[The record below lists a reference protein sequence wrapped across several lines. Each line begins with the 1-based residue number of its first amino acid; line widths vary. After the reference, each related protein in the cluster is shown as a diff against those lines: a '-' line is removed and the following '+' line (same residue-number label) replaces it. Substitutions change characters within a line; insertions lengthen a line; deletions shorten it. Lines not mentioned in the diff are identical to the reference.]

1 MRIGAACAPPRANW
15 KSGANDVPP
24 CQECGRWDRP
34 VRRIDAVSARGRPP
48 KESAPALNLERPAQ
62 AAPPRTPTTPRRSNA
77 RCRIVARP
85 TRLTDASTNA
95 PRLNYGEPLIDLA
108 FVRHYRDSI
117 HIGRASQRL
126 IKARGIDAG
135 HLKSWLT
142 HISTHINAVVDGVG
156 YFDSPPAEV
165 CAWME
170 YSRSRWYELRQ
181 AATDLRYLAT
191 GPAGQRG
198 WIRFAFIPNA
208 SITDVE
214 LLLKQLRVRTSSPG
228 GQDASQRAVR
238 VGRTLRTSSPGGQ
251 DARPGGTVVVK
262 SEIKEREIRTR
273 STTTTDPNLPDYL
286 EPKPAPIVQDPE
298 IATSRQVRMVRKLAK
313 KLGLEWPTE
322 ADARAMSRE
331 QADASIQ
338 VLVEHEAGGG
348 MTSAAAGLSGAVD
361 ALTRPAA
368 PPRKQRPTNCKHPAP
383 KEEHGAWFCDDCG
396 ITLRNYT
403 PDLGVDRSPT
413 EPSA

>member
-1 MRIGAACAPPRANW
+1 MPN
-15 KSGANDVPP
+15 
-24 CQECGRWDRP
+24 
-34 VRRIDAVSARGRPP
+34 
-48 KESAPALNLERPAQ
+48 
-62 AAPPRTPTTPRRSNA
+62 RSTA
-77 RCRIVARP
+77 

-238 VGRTLRTSSPGGQ
+238 AGRTLRTSSPGGQDASQRAVLVGRTLRTSSPGGQDASQRAVLVGRTLRTSSPGGQ